1 MNPSPADVIMAMR
14 NWSIPEMRQFYTAL
28 AVSAGLEASGQG
40 ATTQEW
46 QMLAPSLQAMVQA
59 IIETSQQT
67 EADIIEAVGDDS
79 ILKFMPPSQ
88 FAREAAEIIEKEL
101 R

>member
-1 MNPSPADVIMAMR
+1 MNPTPSDVVVAMH
-14 NWSIPEMRQFYTAL
+14 NWALREMRQFYTAL
-28 AVSAGLEASGQG
+28 AVSAGLDAAGQG

-59 IIETSQQT
+59 IVEQSQAT
-67 EADIIEAVGDDS
+67 EAAIIEAVGDDS
-79 ILKFMPPSQ
+79 ILKYVLPSDY
-88 FAREAAEIIEKEL
+88 AREAAEIIAEEI